1 MWISST
7 VGILNMKDSIWNT
20 NSVEGYGAVLYL
32 EVGSSII
39 NNITMKNSNYNDTEI
54 INEVA

>member
-1 MWISST
+1 
-7 VGILNMKDSIWNT
+7 MKDSIWNT